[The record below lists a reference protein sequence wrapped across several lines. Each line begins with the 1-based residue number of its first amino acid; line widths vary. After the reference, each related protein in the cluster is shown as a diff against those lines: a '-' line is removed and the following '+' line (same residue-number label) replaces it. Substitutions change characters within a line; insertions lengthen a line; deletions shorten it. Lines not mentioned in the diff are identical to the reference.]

1 MITVGQSLP
10 AGEFTFITAE
20 GKQVKDTQALFAD
33 KRVVLFAVPGAF
45 TPTCSNAH

>member
-20 GKQVKDTQALFAD
+20 GKQVKDTQALFS
-33 KRVVLFAVPGAF
+33 G
-45 TPTCSNAH
+45 

>member
-33 KRVVLFAVPGAF
+33 KRVVLFAVPGAGG
-45 TPTCSNAH
+45 